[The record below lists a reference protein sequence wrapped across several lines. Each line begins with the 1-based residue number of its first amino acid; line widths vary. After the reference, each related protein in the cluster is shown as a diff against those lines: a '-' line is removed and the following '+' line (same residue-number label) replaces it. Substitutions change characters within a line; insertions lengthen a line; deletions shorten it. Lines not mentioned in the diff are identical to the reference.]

1 VVLPDEGPARGFGL
15 ARSAQQERFGD
26 AFLTAIASV
35 AGCTMAKP
43 AVDNDSIDWTLSCR
57 LPLRPKIDVQMK
69 TTTNDSGDPAFI
81 RYALKKKNYDDLTLQ
96 VSTPRILVLV
106 VVPDHVEE
114 WLALAPTHLVLRRSA
129 HWLSLAGLPPSDNAA
144 SVTID
149 VPRQNLLTP
158 GALQG
163 MMQRINS
170 EGRL

>member
-1 VVLPDEGPARGFGL
+1 VVLPDEGPAYGFGL
-15 ARSAQQERFGD
+15 ARGVRQERFGD

-69 TTTNDSGDPAFI
+69 TTTIDGGDPAFI
-81 RYALKKKNYDDLTLQ
+81 RYPLKRKNYDDLTLE

-114 WLALAPTHLVLRRSA
+114 WLALAPTQLVLRRSA

-158 GALQG
+158 EALQG
-163 MMQRINS
+163 MMQRISS